1 MRDLIVEA
9 EFDGHGFITREPID
23 LPAGQRVR
31 LIVQPV
37 IQVQSGADL
46 VEYWRRAQVIG
57 IWADRKA
64 DSPRLARQLR
74 RRAEKRSA

>member
-9 EFDGHGFITREPID
+9 EFDGHSFITREPID

-64 DSPRLARQLR
+64 DRPHLARHLR
-74 RRAEKRSA
+74 RRAEKRAP